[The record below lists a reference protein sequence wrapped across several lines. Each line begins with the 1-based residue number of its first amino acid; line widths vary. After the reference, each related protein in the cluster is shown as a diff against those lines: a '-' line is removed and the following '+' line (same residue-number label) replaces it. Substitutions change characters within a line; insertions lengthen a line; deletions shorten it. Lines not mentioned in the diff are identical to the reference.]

1 MCLRA
6 RHTVCACPR
15 SGTSLV
21 CRVQTGPGASR
32 TSLAEEFHGFRP
44 KSPIRTRTIRP
55 RELSRNH
62 SWIWRPRRDWLHMI
76 AISTTSGNPG
86 RHSSCSLGA
95 ALSSAA
101 NTSNKI
107 SLNWGVADRRIGS
120 RLIRCMSNFGDHLA
134 TPTYLP
140 GPGWE
145 SRLHE
150 CVRLVKR
157 RRGAQ
162 GCADLI
168 HLPERGID
176 GNSHVVVQDR
186 NNQQIA
192 DIVIDWFSDIRQY
205 NASFSQFP

>member
-1 MCLRA
+1 MVEPGQCGADNDSDAEIATLA
-6 RHTVCACPR
+6 TVPL
-15 SGTSLV
+15 LV
-21 CRVQTGPGASR
+21 
-32 TSLAEEFHGFRP
+32 L
-44 KSPIRTRTIRP
+44 
-55 RELSRNH
+55 
-62 SWIWRPRRDWLHMI
+62 
-76 AISTTSGNPG
+76 
-86 RHSSCSLGA
+86 
-95 ALSSAA
+95 
-101 NTSNKI
+101 
-107 SLNWGVADRRIGS
+107 
-120 RLIRCMSNFGDHLA
+120 FGDHLA

-140 GPGWE
+140 GPGCE

-205 NASFSQFP
+205 NASFSQFPLLLATKPATNAYRRSSLCAQQSHLGERAF